1 MIGDVIKIILTNKIS
16 INKFIIPRKRSILNE
31 QVLFKDKLQIA
42 KNIPSSTKWGLPKKN
57 FFLKDKEIQENPI
70 IEEDDYSIDIYN
82 KPLSKETFLN
92 EINNNDNN
100 FKKIPIFNY
109 FMGINRRRSKIYYQK
124 NIYTNNYFRN
134 YNSESKENINLNHTF
149 EERRKGDHNI
159 NLLMNNINMFKKLR
173 EQRWDNNISYNKSQK
188 NLFMNISKNDISKN
202 DISIK
207 DKEIKK
213 LKEEIEE
220 LNNNKNAPIKIEQDN
235 NNKIMFKDS
244 KEFKK
249 ILLNFEKKLCFS
261 YNILIVIIPR

>member
-1 MIGDVIKIILTNKIS
+1 MHTNKIS

-202 DISIK
+202 DISINK
-207 DKEIKK
+207 SRIYNISTNKFSRKSKKVKQKKEKI
-213 LKEEIEE
+213 I
-220 LNNNKNAPIKIEQDN
+220 PIHTRRISKPFN
-235 NNKIMFKDS
+235 GPYLRKNKIS
-244 KEFKK
+244 Q
-249 ILLNFEKKLCFS
+249 I
-261 YNILIVIIPR
+261 IVYKYS